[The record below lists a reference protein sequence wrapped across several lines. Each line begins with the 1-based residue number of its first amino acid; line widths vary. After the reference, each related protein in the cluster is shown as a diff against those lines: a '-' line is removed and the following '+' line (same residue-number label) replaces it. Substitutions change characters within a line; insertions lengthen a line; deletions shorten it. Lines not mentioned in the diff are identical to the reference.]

1 MTQENLNSD
10 ESVPSIISVDEE
22 FIASKINELDQ
33 RMNAE
38 RDNLEVEN
46 DNWDKFDEE
55 YENITKTYTDKIETV
70 KKNAQL
76 ARGFKAQKGN
86 GKNMDFL

>member
-1 MTQENLNSD
+1 M
-10 ESVPSIISVDEE
+10 DEE

-33 RMNAE
+33 QMNAE
-38 RDNLEVEN
+38 RDKLEVEN
-46 DNWDKFDEE
+46 DDWDKFDEE

-76 ARGFKAQKGN
+76 ARDFKSQKGN